1 MKAFIIFFFLVLSF
15 IEARKSRHYTSRL
28 TDVDVPTS
36 LVGINATWSFTSG
49 TNITNVTLNV
59 IRLDAGEWAAFG
71 LGQDI
76 AMVNIFNNI
85 HLPYLEF
92 HCRVKLMYSCVKD
105 FLMTRLF

>member
-1 MKAFIIFFFLVLSF
+1 MKAFIVFLVLVLSF
-15 IEARKSRHYTSRL
+15 TEARKIRRNTSRL
-28 TDVDVPTS
+28 TDVAVPTA

-76 AMVNIFNNI
+76 AMVNIILNN
-85 HLPYLEF
+85 F
-92 HCRVKLMYSCVKD
+92 HISY
-105 FLMTRLF
+105 